1 MIHKGW
7 IIYRQRDA
15 IENKTYI
22 DWFIEEAKLQQ
33 LSLTLVLREDLTIG
47 MVDNQ
52 PTLQIQG
59 KQVLYPQFAIV
70 RTVEPVLHI
79 HLERCGIRTF
89 NSAKVSQLCNHKSLT
104 HLEMSQLNVPMVDTI
119 FIQKDLL
126 TSIPPM
132 SLPFVVKESTGRSG
146 KQVYF
151 IQSAKDWVECVDQL
165 TTNDL
170 VVQSA
175 HVQLGKDVRV
185 FIVGKEIIG
194 AVLRESKTDFRA
206 NFKLG
211 GTATWYPLTDKEQ
224 ALIHTIIHH
233 IDFDMVGIDFL
244 IGPDGEFLLN
254 EIEDVVGSRILSATS
269 DINIVRKYITHIR
282 KQINM
287 STD

>member
-7 IIYRQRDA
+7 IIYRQKDA
-15 IENKTYI
+15 IENKNYI
-22 DWFIEEAKLQQ
+22 DWFIEEARLQH
-33 LSLTLVLREDLTIG
+33 LSLTLVLREDLTIR
-47 MVDNQ
+47 MVNDQ
-52 PTLQIQG
+52 PTLHIHG
-59 KQVLYPQFAIV
+59 KQVPYPPFAIV

-104 HLEMSQLNVPMVDTI
+104 HLEMSQLNMPMVDTI
-119 FIQKDLL
+119 FTQKDLL
-126 TSIPPM
+126 THTLPM
-132 SLPFVVKESTGRSG
+132 PVPFVVKESTGRSG

-151 IQSAKDWVECVDQL
+151 IQSTKDWVACIDQL

-170 VVQSA
+170 VVQSTN
-175 HVQLGKDVRV
+175 VQIGKDVRV
-185 FIVGKEIIG
+185 FIVGKEIVG

-211 GTATWYPLTDKEQ
+211 GTATWYPLNDKER

-244 IGPDGEFLLN
+244 IGPTGDFLLN

-269 DINIVRKYITHIR
+269 DINIVRKYVTHINEQMKYR
-282 KQINM
+282 N
-287 STD
+287 